1 MMRRRHPPRVRVI
14 EIPRGDLP
22 FTIPEWQA
30 TRPPLEWPAGA
41 PPEPGP
47 IGFDLHRYGAAL
59 SRVADSRGAP
69 VGLTGPESAQPISR
83 ESCEVLFEPLGLAEE
98 LHPDVFDGAW
108 WGVVVA
114 LVGVPVSDWSFGP
127 NGPNGRAIAEWKAA
141 RAHLERLR
149 KALES
154 WATFVRD
161 READPNG
168 LGWLSEAWGEGDSP
182 LASEW
187 GLRLT
192 EVADPP
198 GGPIHAFEKEGNPLS
213 PSAVDYALF
222 HAERWIAQA
231 EHQAS
236 RRTSRPVRP
245 RSAPRHRKAT
255 QGGRR
260 YTEASATS
268 TTCSARSPR
277 FSRRPHPDARRGSDS
292 CAMLS
297 SSEPLARFVPGN
309 GGKCR
314 PTGRWT
320 GCSPGGRARTRG
332 LSSECRAA
340 RPPHIE
346 EPRFARVLQ
355 WRA

>member
-59 SRVADSRGAP
+59 SRVADSLGAP

-231 EHQAS
+231 EHQIRAQAPEGYARGKALHRS
-236 RRTSRPVRP
+236 IRDLDNLFRTVAALLETP
-245 RSAPRHRKAT
+245 APRRET
-255 QGGRR
+255 RI
-260 YTEASATS
+260 
-268 TTCSARSPR
+268 
-277 FSRRPHPDARRGSDS
+277 
-292 CAMLS
+292 
-297 SSEPLARFVPGN
+297 RFVRDAFELGTTSAVCT
-309 GGKCR
+309 GKR
-314 PTGRWT
+314 RKVPSYGQVD
-320 GCSPGGRARTRG
+320 GVLPRG
-332 LSSECRAA
+332 KGAD
-340 RPPHIE
+340 
-346 EPRFARVLQ
+346 
-355 WRA
+355 